1 MYALLL
7 PLLLGQCGPNGCFI
21 PPGWPQWQPMV
32 VDRTDRQPAVFDVE
46 VVPQD
51 GQVWFDDHAV
61 RLLGGKGRVQTPP
74 LEPGRRYR
82 YRVTAR
88 WGNVER
94 QWTLSFSPGQ
104 TVRVVLRRDEPAP
117 STSGSTAGTSG
128 SSAAQRSPPAS
139 TKPAQPPPPS
149 PPPPSPPQPS
159 STAPD
164 PAGRAAPSTGPGA
177 APVSKPEGQ
186 LPVVEQDGV
195 QNFGIDRSG
204 LNGSA
209 ERITL
214 GGREITRSEATQ
226 VLQAGSLADDS
237 GKLRLTV
244 IGTEA
249 DRRRVLDDLKGPLTD
264 IAGQCLVQDY
274 PPDHWAVA
282 NVGFYTAGKPTI
294 YVQAPDGKVLHR
306 QDDYADG
313 AEGFRQA
320 FERLRKPDPNYRPDK
335 DRDLRRPADGL
346 LSRLIDVLARPFRV
360 ILSWLLAAG
369 VVFVL
374 IVLVMKG
381 WLFYLLGLLANLVPG
396 PPTQAKT
403 ASTAQSQAVKSRSAR
418 QSAAKSRA
426 RR

>member
-1 MYALLL
+1 MYALLF
-7 PLLLGQCGPNGCFI
+7 PLLLGQCGPGGCAI
-21 PPGWPQWQPMV
+21 PSGWPQWQPMV

-46 VVPQD
+46 VVPQG
-51 GQVWFDDHAV
+51 GQVWFDSHAV

-88 WGNVER
+88 WGDVER
-94 QWTLSFSPGQ
+94 AWTLSFSPGQ
-104 TVRVVLRRDEPAP
+104 TVRVALRRDEPAP
-117 STSGSTAGTSG
+117 STPESTTGTSG
-128 SSAAQRSPPAS
+128 SSAASPSPPAS
-139 TKPAQPPPPS
+139 TKPAQPQPPS
-149 PPPPSPPQPS
+149 PPRPS
-159 STAPD
+159 APASD
-164 PAGRAAPSTGPGA
+164 AAGGA
-177 APVSKPEGQ
+177 APPGGPGSASKPEGR

-195 QNFGIDRSG
+195 QNFGIDRFG

-214 GGREITRSEATQ
+214 DGREITHSEASQ
-226 VLQAGSLADDS
+226 ILQAGSLADDS

-244 IGTEA
+244 IGTES
-249 DRRRVLDDLKGPLTD
+249 DRRRVLEDLKGPLAD
-264 IAGQCLVQDY
+264 IASQCLVQDY
-274 PPDHWAVA
+274 PPDHWTVA
-282 NVGFYTAGKPTI
+282 GAGFYTAGKPTI

-320 FERLRKPDPNYRPDK
+320 FERLRRPDPDYRPDK

-346 LSRLIDVLARPFRV
+346 LAKLIDLLARPFRV
-360 ILSWLLAAG
+360 ILSWLLAVG

-381 WLFYLLGLLANLVPG
+381 WLVYLLGLLARLVPG
-396 PPTQAKT
+396 PPQTPST
-403 ASTAQSQAVKSRSAR
+403 ASQPAVQKSRPR
-418 QSAAKSRA
+418 QSAAKSRG

>member
-1 MYALLL
+1 MYALLF
-7 PLLLGQCGPNGCFI
+7 PLLFGQCGPGGCAI
-21 PPGWPQWQPMV
+21 PPGWPQWQPLV
-32 VDRTDRQPAVFDVE
+32 IDRTDRQPAVFDVE

-51 GQVWFDDHAV
+51 GQVWFDSHAV

-88 WGNVER
+88 WGDVER
-94 QWTLSFSPGQ
+94 AWSLSFSPGQ
-104 TVRVVLRRDEPAP
+104 TVHVVLRREEPAP
-117 STSGSTAGTSG
+117 STPESTTGTSG
-128 SSAAQRSPPAS
+128 SSAASPSPPAS

-149 PPPPSPPQPS
+149 PPRPS
-159 STAPD
+159 APA
-164 PAGRAAPSTGPGA
+164 PGAANGAAPSRGPGT
-177 APVSKPEGQ
+177 APASKPEGQ

-204 LNGSA
+204 LNGAA

-214 GGREITRSEATQ
+214 DGRQITRAEATQ
-226 VLQAGSLADDS
+226 ILQAGSLADDS

-244 IGTEA
+244 IGTQS
-249 DRRRVLDDLKGPLTD
+249 DRRRVLEDLKGPLSD

-282 NVGFYTAGKPTI
+282 GAGFYTAGKPTI
-294 YVQAPDGKVLHR
+294 YVQAPDGTVLHR
-306 QDDYADG
+306 QDDYTDG

-346 LSRLIDVLARPFRV
+346 LSRLIDVLARPLRV

-381 WLFYLLGLLANLVPG
+381 WLVYLLGLLASLVPG
-396 PPTQAKT
+396 PPPQAKT
-403 ASTAQSQAVKSRSAR
+403 AGTNQRQPAKRRRARPSTAGA
-418 QSAAKSRA
+418 RA

>member
-7 PLLLGQCGPNGCFI
+7 PLLLGQCGPNGCSI
-21 PPGWPQWQPMV
+21 PSGWPQWQPMV
-32 VDRTDRQPAVFDVE
+32 VDRMVWQPAVFDVE

-51 GQVWFDDHAV
+51 GQVWFDGHAV
-61 RLLGGKGRVQTPP
+61 RLLNGKGRVQTPP

-88 WGNVER
+88 WGDAHR

-104 TVRVVLRRDEPAP
+104 TVRVVLRRDEPSP

-128 SSAAQRSPPAS
+128 ASAASPSPPAS
-139 TKPAQPPPPS
+139 TKPAQP

-164 PAGRAAPSTGPGA
+164 LAGRAAPRDGPGA
-177 APVSKPEGQ
+177 APASKPEGP

-195 QNFGIDRSG
+195 QNFGIDRAG
-204 LNGSA
+204 LDGSA

-214 GGREITRSEATQ
+214 GGRQITRAEAAQ
-226 VLQAGSLADDS
+226 ILQAGSLTDDS

-244 IGTEA
+244 IGTES
-249 DRRRVLDDLKGPLTD
+249 DRRRVLDDLKGSLSD
-264 IAGQCLVQDY
+264 IANQCLVQDY

-282 NVGFYTAGKPTI
+282 GAGFYTAGKPTI

-320 FERLRKPDPNYRPDK
+320 FERLRKPDPDYRPDK

-346 LSRLIDVLARPFRV
+346 LSRLLDVLARPFRV

-374 IVLVMKG
+374 IMLVMKG
-381 WLFYLLGLLANLVPG
+381 WLVYLLGLLVNLVPG
-396 PPTQAKT
+396 PPKT
-403 ASTAQSQAVKSRSAR
+403 AGTAQSQAVKSRRAR
-418 QSAAKSRA
+418 PSAAKSRA

>member
-1 MYALLL
+1 MYALLF
-7 PLLLGQCGPNGCFI
+7 PLLLGQCGPGGCAI
-21 PPGWPQWQPMV
+21 PSGWPQWQPMV
-32 VDRTDRQPAVFDVE
+32 VDRTVWQPAVFDVE
-46 VVPQD
+46 VVPPD
-51 GQVWFDDHAV
+51 AQVWFDSHAV

-88 WGNVER
+88 WGDVQRE
-94 QWTLSFSPGQ
+94 WTLSFSPGQ

-117 STSGSTAGTSG
+117 STSGSTASPSG
-128 SSAAQRSPPAS
+128 SSAARESPPAS
-139 TKPAQPPPPS
+139 TKPAQ
-149 PPPPSPPQPS
+149 PPPSPPQPS

-164 PAGRAAPSTGPGA
+164 SAGRAAPPPGAGA
-177 APVSKPEGQ
+177 APASKPEGQ

-195 QNFGIDRSG
+195 QNFGIDRAG
-204 LNGSA
+204 LDGSA

-214 GGREITRSEATQ
+214 DGRQITRAEATRI
-226 VLQAGSLADDS
+226 LQAGSLTDDS

-282 NVGFYTAGKPTI
+282 GVGFYTAGKPTI

-313 AEGFRQA
+313 PEGLRLA
-320 FERLRKPDPNYRPDK
+320 FERLRKPDPNYQPDK

-346 LSRLIDVLARPFRV
+346 LSRLIDILARPFRV

-369 VVFVL
+369 VVYVL

-381 WLFYLLGLLANLVPG
+381 WLVYLLGLLASLVPG
-396 PPTQAKT
+396 PPTQART
-403 ASTAQSQAVKSRSAR
+403 AGTAQSQAVKSRRAR
-418 QSAAKSRA
+418 QSAAKSRG

>member
-1 MYALLL
+1 
-7 PLLLGQCGPNGCFI
+7 
-21 PPGWPQWQPMV
+21 MV
-32 VDRTDRQPAVFDVE
+32 VDRTVWQAAVFDVE

-51 GQVWFDDHAV
+51 SQVWFDSYAI

-88 WGNVER
+88 WGDAQR

-104 TVRVVLRRDEPAP
+104 TVRVVLRRDEATP
-117 STSGSTAGTSG
+117 STPGNTAGTGG
-128 SSAAQRSPPAS
+128 SSAARESPPAS

-149 PPPPSPPQPS
+149 PPPSPPQPS

-164 PAGRAAPSTGPGA
+164 AAGRDAPPGGPGA
-177 APVSKPEGQ
+177 ASKPEGQ

-195 QNFGIDRSG
+195 QNFGIDRAG
-204 LNGSA
+204 LDGSA

-214 GGREITRSEATQ
+214 GGREIPRSE
-226 VLQAGSLADDS
+226 VMRILQAESLTDDS

-249 DRRRVLDDLKGPLTD
+249 DRRRVLDDLKGSLSD
-264 IAGQCLVQDY
+264 IANQCLVQDY

-282 NVGFYTAGKPTI
+282 GVGFYTAGKPTI

-320 FERLRKPDPNYRPDK
+320 FERLRKPDPDYRPDK
-335 DRDLRRPADGL
+335 DRDLRRPAGGL
-346 LSRLIDVLARPFRV
+346 LSRLLDVLARPFRV
-360 ILSWLLAAG
+360 VFSWLLAAG

-381 WLFYLLGLLANLVPG
+381 WFVYLLGLLVNLVPG
-396 PPTQAKT
+396 PPNT
-403 ASTAQSQAVKSRSAR
+403 AGTAQGQAVKSRRAR

>member
-1 MYALLL
+1 MYALLFS
-7 PLLLGQCGPNGCFI
+7 LLLGQCGPGGCSI
-21 PPGWPQWQPMV
+21 PPGWPHWQPMA
-32 VDRTDRQPAVFDVE
+32 VDRTAWQPAVLEVE
-46 VVPQD
+46 VVPQV
-51 GQVWFDDHAV
+51 GQVWLDDYAV
-61 RLLGGKGRVQTPP
+61 PLVDGKARIQTVP

-88 WGNVER
+88 WGNLER

-104 TVRVVLRRDEPAP
+104 TIRVVLRRDQAAP
-117 STSGSTAGTSG
+117 STSGSNPGTSG
-128 SSAAQRSPPAS
+128 SSAASPSPPAS
-139 TKPAQPPPPS
+139 TKPAQPPPQPTPPDSASRGPAGPTS
-149 PPPPSPPQPS
+149 PPK
-159 STAPD
+159 
-164 PAGRAAPSTGPGA
+164 PG
-177 APVSKPEGQ
+177 SKPEGQ

-195 QNFGIDRSG
+195 QNFGIIRPG

-214 GGREITRSEATQ
+214 DGRQITMAEAARI
-226 VLQAGSLADDS
+226 LQAGSLADDS

-244 IGTEA
+244 IGAEP
-249 DRRRVLDDLKGPLTD
+249 DRRRVLDDLQGPLAD
-264 IAGQCLVQDY
+264 IAAQCLVQDY

-282 NVGFYTAGKPTI
+282 QAGFYTAGKPTI

-335 DRDLRRPADGL
+335 DRDLRRPMDGL
-346 LSRLIDVLARPFRV
+346 LSRLIDVLVRPFRV

-369 VVFVL
+369 VVFIL
-374 IVLVMKG
+374 IVLAMKG
-381 WLFYLLGLLANLVPG
+381 WPIYLLRLLAGMVPG
-396 PPTQAKT
+396 PPTQKNAANDIKQQS
-403 ASTAQSQAVKSRSAR
+403 ADHRPAQ

>member
-1 MYALLL
+1 MYALLF
-7 PLLLGQCGPNGCFI
+7 PLLLGQCGPGGCAI
-21 PPGWPQWQPMV
+21 PPGWPQWQPFV
-32 VDRTDRQPAVFDVE
+32 VGRTERQPAVFDVE
-46 VVPQD
+46 VVPSD
-51 GQVWFDDHAV
+51 AQVWFDSHAV

-88 WGNVER
+88 WGDVER
-94 QWTLSFSPGQ
+94 AWTLSFSPGQ

-117 STSGSTAGTSG
+117 STSGSHSPSG
-128 SSAAQRSPPAS
+128 SSASPS
-139 TKPAQPPPPS
+139 TKPAQPPPSS
-149 PPPPSPPQPS
+149 PPRPP
-159 STAPD
+159 AP
-164 PAGRAAPSTGPGA
+164 APGA
-177 APVSKPEGQ
+177 APSSSPGAASKPEGQ

-214 GGREITRSEATQ
+214 DGRAITRSEAAQ
-226 VLQAGSLADDS
+226 ILQAGSLADDS

-244 IGTEA
+244 IGTQS
-249 DRRRVLDDLKGPLTD
+249 DRRRVLEDLKGPLSD

-282 NVGFYTAGKPTI
+282 GAGFYTAGKPTI
-294 YVQAPDGKVLHR
+294 YVQAPDGTVLHR
-306 QDDYADG
+306 QDDYTDG

-346 LSRLIDVLARPFRV
+346 LSRLIDVLARPLRV

-381 WLFYLLGLLANLVPG
+381 WLVYLLGLLASLVPG
-396 PPTQAKT
+396 PPPQAKT
-403 ASTAQSQAVKSRSAR
+403 AGTNQRQPATRRRARPSTAGA
-418 QSAAKSRA
+418 RA

>member
-1 MYALLL
+1 MYALLF
-7 PLLLGQCGPNGCFI
+7 PLLLGQCGPNGCSI

-32 VDRTDRQPAVFDVE
+32 VDRTAWQPAVFDVE
-46 VVPQD
+46 VVPQG
-51 GQVWFDDHAV
+51 GQVWFDSHAV

-88 WGNVER
+88 WGDVER
-94 QWTLSFSPGQ
+94 AWTLSFSPGQ
-104 TVRVVLRRDEPAP
+104 TVRVALRRDEPAP
-117 STSGSTAGTSG
+117 STPESTTGTSG
-128 SSAAQRSPPAS
+128 SSAASPSPPAS
-139 TKPAQPPPPS
+139 PPV
-149 PPPPSPPQPS
+149 PSPPQPS

-164 PAGRAAPSTGPGA
+164 TAGRDAPPSGPGA
-177 APVSKPEGQ
+177 ASNPEGRV
-186 LPVVEQDGV
+186 PVVEQDGV

-214 GGREITRSEATQ
+214 GGREITRAEAARM
-226 VLQAGSLADDS
+226 LEAGSLADDS

-244 IGTEA
+244 IGTES
-249 DRRRVLDDLKGPLTD
+249 DRRRVLADLKGPLSD

-282 NVGFYTAGKPTI
+282 GAGFYTAGKPTI

-320 FERLRKPDPNYRPDK
+320 FERIRKPDPDYRPDR
-335 DRDLRRPADGL
+335 DPDLRRPGVFARL
-346 LSRLIDVLARPFRV
+346 LDLLTRPFRV
-360 ILSWLLAAG
+360 VLSWLLAAG
-369 VVFVL
+369 VVFIL

-381 WLFYLLGLLANLVPG
+381 WLFYLVGLLASLVPG
-396 PPTQAKT
+396 PPKGNGPVTPKQT
-403 ASTAQSQAVKSRSAR
+403 SQKR
-418 QSAAKSRA
+418 KA